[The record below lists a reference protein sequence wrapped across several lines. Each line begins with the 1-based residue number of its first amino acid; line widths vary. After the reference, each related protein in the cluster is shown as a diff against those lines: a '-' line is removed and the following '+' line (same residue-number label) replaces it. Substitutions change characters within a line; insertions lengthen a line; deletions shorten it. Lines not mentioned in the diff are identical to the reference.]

1 MGDWQADETS
11 EVSATKGCEN
21 SWCTALLWI
30 VPAQVGGTYKV
41 PEGEVTLKQTYQ
53 MLSGTMRASGKTFA
67 LTGKV
72 NGEEISF
79 SAGGKQYKGRLNGKQ
94 LELAS

>member
-1 MGDWQADETS
+1 
-11 EVSATKGCEN
+11 
-21 SWCTALLWI
+21 
-30 VPAQVGGTYKV
+30 
-41 PEGEVTLKQTYQ
+41 
-53 MLSGTMRASGKTFA
+53 MRAGGKTFA
-67 LTGKV
+67 LKGKV

>member
-1 MGDWQADETS
+1 M
-11 EVSATKGCEN
+11 
-21 SWCTALLWI
+21 
-30 VPAQVGGTYKV
+30 PAQVAGTYNV
-41 PEGEVTLKQTYQ
+41 PQGEVTLKQTYQ
-53 MLSGTMRASGKTFA
+53 MLSGTMRTAGKTFA
-67 LTGKV
+67 LKGKV